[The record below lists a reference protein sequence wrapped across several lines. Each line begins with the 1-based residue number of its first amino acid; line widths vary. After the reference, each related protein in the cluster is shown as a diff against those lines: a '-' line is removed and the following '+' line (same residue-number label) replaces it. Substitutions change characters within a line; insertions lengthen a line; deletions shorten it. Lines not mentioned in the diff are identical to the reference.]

1 MVAEDG
7 SETPFDPFDPP
18 PELGEGERFRFA
30 LTLDGAPFY
39 ASRSA
44 QPTDDGWRSNIQ
56 LTLLPGGGETLALEV
71 SPREP
76 LGVFP
81 PMLQL
86 SDDPTAQA
94 DTMAYANLYAIPAGA
109 TALTLVLLWGLFLL
123 GVSEGRPPWKLLL
136 LIFAAA
142 ALTVDQLV
150 TGFGS
155 YFFSPPLLDLMAWP
169 GWPPLTAAA
178 LVAYLALQ
186 RDRAFWRAWGAAALV
201 SAGALLACWGVSA
214 LSGGYLARYLAGLW
228 SETQAGY
235 FSNLLYW
242 VTLWLGGVCA
252 LLSAWA
258 LVRSISRRQARLR
271 AMEVKYALTVDN
283 YRQLSEKNQQTASLR
298 HEWKNQLAALHLL
311 QRAGDL
317 EGLGE
322 KLTAL
327 EGELGRLSER
337 SYTRNPALNT
347 IFQNAAYRAERLGVD
362 FQGQVL
368 VPERLEVD
376 EGDLCALL
384 LNLLDNALEGAAR
397 VPPPGKREIQCTVK
411 LSQGFLA
418 VWCRNTYGGAL
429 HTDEQGQ
436 LLTTKPD
443 REGHGFG
450 LAQMRAVAAKYHS
463 VLAIDC
469 DEGVFTVQ
477 TALKL
482 PKP

>member
-1 MVAEDG
+1 M
-7 SETPFDPFDPP
+7 
-18 PELGEGERFRFA
+18 
-30 LTLDGAPFY
+30 
-39 ASRSA
+39 
-44 QPTDDGWRSNIQ
+44 
-56 LTLLPGGGETLALEV
+56 
-71 SPREP
+71 
-76 LGVFP
+76 
-81 PMLQL
+81 
-86 SDDPTAQA
+86 
-94 DTMAYANLYAIPAGA
+94 
-109 TALTLVLLWGLFLL
+109 
-123 GVSEGRPPWKLLL
+123 

-155 YFFSPPLLDLMAWP
+155 YFFSPPLLKLMAWP

-186 RDRAFWRAWGAAALV
+186 RDRAFWRAWGATALV
-201 SAGALLACWGVSA
+201 SAGALLVCWGVSA
-214 LSGGYLARYLAGLW
+214 LGGGYLARYLAGLW

-242 VTLWLGGVCA
+242 VTLWLEGVCA

-347 IFQNAAYRAERLGVD
+347 IFQNAAYRAERRGWTSR
-362 FQGQVL
+362 GRCWS
-368 VPERLEVD
+368 PSGWRWTR
-376 EGDLCALL
+376 GICA
-384 LNLLDNALEGAAR
+384 
-397 VPPPGKREIQCTVK
+397 PC
-411 LSQGFLA
+411 S
-418 VWCRNTYGGAL
+418 
-429 HTDEQGQ
+429 
-436 LLTTKPD
+436 
-443 REGHGFG
+443 
-450 LAQMRAVAAKYHS
+450 
-463 VLAIDC
+463 
-469 DEGVFTVQ
+469 
-477 TALKL
+477 
-482 PKP
+482 